1 MEKINV
7 NDYSSVIAKKPYSGV
22 SKKYAFI
29 STKQVVDEFAR
40 RGWTPTFI
48 RESRSYAPAR
58 VGYQKHIIRFREEG
72 KKLVKGELIPEIAF
86 GNSHDTSTKA
96 RMCMAYFLVKCENGL
111 IVPDS
116 LIDDLDL
123 SIRHV
128 GDVASKVKLAIE
140 AVNEY
145 SNPIRKEIKRY
156 KEWEF
161 SPITAVDDKRYPNG
175 IIPFAEDAI
184 DIRYPGNE
192 DRARRVSSIELLR
205 PVRRSDEGNSLWK
218 VFNVIQEKFQK
229 GTYHI
234 FKSSDETDI
243 MDEEALRRA
252 RMSKPLKDVK
262 EIIRVNMGLWEL
274 MHEYSLN

>member
-29 STKQVVDEFAR
+29 STKQVVDEFAK
-40 RGWTPTFI
+40 RGWAPTFV
-48 RESRSYAPAR
+48 RESRAYTPSR
-58 VGYQKHIIRFREEG
+58 IGYQKHIVRLREEG
-72 KKLVKGELIPEIAF
+72 KKLVQGELIPEIAF
-86 GNSHDTSTKA
+86 CNSHDTSTKA

-128 GDVASKVKLAIE
+128 GDVTSKVKLAIE

-161 SPITAVDDKRYPNG
+161 SPETIEDEQ
-175 IIPFAEDAI
+175 FANDAI
-184 DIRYPGNE
+184 DIRYPGNI
-192 DRARRVSSIELLR
+192 DRTRRVSPVELLVPAR
-205 PVRRSDEGNSLWK
+205 KSDEGNSLWK
-218 VFNVIQEKFQK
+218 VFNVVQEKFQK

-234 FKSSDETDI
+234 FKSPEEAGV

-262 EIIRVNMGLWEL
+262 EIVRVNVGLWEL
-274 MHEYSLN
+274 MHDYSLS

>member
-22 SKKYAFI
+22 SNKYAFI
-29 STKQVVDEFAR
+29 STKQVVDEFAK
-40 RGWTPTFI
+40 RGWAPTFI
-48 RESRSYAPAR
+48 KESRAYTPLR
-58 VGYQKHIIRFREEG
+58 VGYQKHIVRFREEG

-128 GDVASKVKLAIE
+128 GDVTSKVKLAIE

-156 KEWEF
+156 KELSFPFGKFDNDGVEF
-161 SPITAVDDKRYPNG
+161 AK
-175 IIPFAEDAI
+175 EAI
-184 DIRYPGNE
+184 DIRYPGNA
-192 DRARRVSSIELLR
+192 DRARRVSPIELLR
-205 PVRRSDEGNSLWK
+205 PVRKSDEGNSLWK

-229 GTYHI
+229 GTYHV
-234 FKSSDETDI
+234 FKTKEEADV

-262 EIIRVNMGLWEL
+262 EIVRVNMGLWEL
-274 MHEYSLN
+274 MHEYSLS